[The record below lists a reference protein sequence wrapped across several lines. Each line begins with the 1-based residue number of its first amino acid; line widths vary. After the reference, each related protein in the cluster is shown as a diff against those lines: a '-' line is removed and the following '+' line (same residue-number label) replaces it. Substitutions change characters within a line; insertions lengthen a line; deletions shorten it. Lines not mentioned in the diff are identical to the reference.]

1 MAELE
6 VDKQLEGKL
15 FQLLEDEARVRL
27 GQLVLLRRRSR
38 ATGITL
44 LHAALNAG
52 LVEPQLARELAAAAG
67 LPGPT
72 ASPADATGD
81 ALEVES
87 VDLEPVTA
95 EKLSPAAPGRPLP
108 ILRPPPLPPGARRVE
123 PRTPT
128 PPTPSRPAGPRR
140 TLDILPS
147 HARQT
152 LEEISPEDET
162 GPFDVID
169 DGYDDE
175 ADPPVSVRDA
185 VRRTERDPRA
195 EVVDTSWRDTE
206 PPSMAGNDE
215 SVDIALPPLADASTR
230 YALGA
235 ELGRGGMGQVLEADD
250 LTLERP
256 VALKL
261 LFDQDDPALCA
272 RFVDEARVT
281 GQLQHPSV
289 PPVYE
294 LGRLGD
300 GRLFFAMKRIEGRTL
315 RDIIEDLREGVPE
328 TVKAFGR
335 VRLLTIFARICRT
348 IAYAHSRGVMHRDL
362 KPDNMMLGEFGEV
375 TVMDW
380 GLAKPFEAPE
390 RPSGAV
396 RRVTRG
402 RFSTQAGDVTGT
414 PHYMAPEQATGDV
427 EALGSHTDVYSLGA
441 VLYELLTLEPPFDGP
456 DSRAIRNQVV
466 NEPVIPPAARTPG
479 RPVPPGIEAL
489 CLACLAKDPADR
501 PASAASIADQVEEFL
516 EGEQDRA
523 RKSAERERLAAE
535 GRAAAERY
543 RAAEEEHQ
551 KLRTRAALHRARM
564 APGTPDA
571 QRRKLWE
578 LEDQADA
585 AGLAAARALSE
596 ALAGHHAALG
606 VDGDHAPTRLALAE
620 LYYGAFI
627 TAEHAD
633 DRLGMAHYENLV
645 KAFDTDGRFTALLK
659 GDGQLEIGRL
669 PDGLKATLYTLQEVD
684 RVSRPVRPQ
693 ELRTPVRLDPI
704 PMGSYLIA
712 LSGPGL
718 SPTPVPVYVSRR
730 ERVRL
735 RLRLFPDNVVG
746 AGFVH
751 VAGGPARVGGDAM
764 AQLARPAEVVE
775 VQDFFLAREA
785 VTAGEY
791 LEFLL
796 DVLAASGPAAV
807 LARVPRAGP
816 KGPPLWPTDADGRP
830 TLPAI
835 DVLGHRWHPEWPIVS
850 VSAQDAVA
858 YCAWL
863 SERRSER
870 YRLPTEVEW
879 EKAARGADG
888 RLFPWGNRWDP
899 SFCHMGVSR
908 EGPPDRD
915 PGEGFPLDESPY
927 GLRGMAG
934 GASEWT
940 ASWLDESQERRVVK
954 GGHWAASPVECRAAS
969 RFGHLAWQ
977 VLPTLGF
984 RVARDAPG

>member
-1 MAELE
+1 MGETE

-52 LVEPQLARELAAAAG
+52 LVEAQLARRLAAAAG

-72 ASPADATGD
+72 ASPHDALGD

-95 EKLSPAAPGRPLP
+95 EKLSPAAPVPGRPLP
-108 ILRPPPLPPGARRVE
+108 ILRPPPLPPSAGGRRLE

-128 PPTPSRPAGPRR
+128 PPTPSRPGGGRR
-140 TLDILPS
+140 TLDLLPS
-147 HARQT
+147 QARQT
-152 LEEISPEDET
+152 IEEISPEDET
-162 GPFDVID
+162 GPFDAID
-169 DGYDDE
+169 DGFDE
-175 ADPPVSVRDA
+175 EASPPISVRA
-185 VRRTERDPRA
+185 GVRRTERDPHA
-195 EVVDTSWRDTE
+195 EAVDTSWRDTE
-206 PPSMAGNDE
+206 PPSMAGSPDE
-215 SVDIALPPLADASTR
+215 SVDLSLPTIADAANR

-315 RDIIEDLREGVPE
+315 RDIIEDLRDGVPE

-414 PHYMAPEQATGDV
+414 PHYMAPEQAVGDV

-441 VLYELLTLEPPFDGP
+441 VLYEILTHRPPFRGKNFRQILAQVLTRP
-456 DSRAIRNQVV
+456 PLPPSKRAPEN
-466 NEPVIPPAARTPG
+466 A
-479 RPVPPGIEAL
+479 VPRRLEEI
-489 CLACLAKDPADR
+489 CMRCLAKHPDER
-501 PASAASIADQVEEFL
+501 FQSAADVVEALDQYMASRI
-516 EGEQDRA
+516 GPA
-523 RKSAERERLAAE
+523 RPPSAS
-535 GRAAAERY
+535 GWWPRAAATPSAIAPR
-543 RAAEEEHQ
+543 RRHQ
-551 KLRTRAALHRARM
+551 KLRTRAALHRARTWPP
-564 APGTPDA
+564 APGCPA
-571 QRRKLWE
+571 PQ
-578 LEDQADA
+578 
-585 AGLAAARALSE
+585 
-596 ALAGHHAALG
+596 ALG
-606 VDGDHAPTRLALAE
+606 AGRPGRRRRAGRRPRPLGGPRRPPRRPRRRRRARPDPHGPHRE

-633 DRLGMAHYENLV
+633 DRLGMALYENLV
-645 KAFDTDGRFTALLK
+645 KAFDTDGQFTALLK

-669 PDGLKATLYTLQEVD
+669 PDGLKATLFTLQEVD
-684 RVSRPVRPQ
+684 RIVRPTRPQ
-693 ELRTPVRLDPI
+693 GCARPSASIHPHGQLPHR
-704 PMGSYLIA
+704 

-735 RLRLFPDNVVG
+735 RLRLPRSRG
-746 AGFVH
+746 RRRLRPCGGRARARRRRRH
-751 VAGGPARVGGDAM
+751 GPAR
-764 AQLARPAEVVE
+764 
-775 VQDFFLAREA
+775 
-785 VTAGEY
+785 TAG
-791 LEFLL
+791 
-796 DVLAASGPAAV
+796 
-807 LARVPRAGP
+807 
-816 KGPPLWPTDADGRP
+816 
-830 TLPAI
+830 
-835 DVLGHRWHPEWPIVS
+835 
-850 VSAQDAVA
+850 
-858 YCAWL
+858 
-863 SERRSER
+863 RSR
-870 YRLPTEVEW
+870 
-879 EKAARGADG
+879 
-888 RLFPWGNRWDP
+888 
-899 SFCHMGVSR
+899 
-908 EGPPDRD
+908 
-915 PGEGFPLDESPY
+915 
-927 GLRGMAG
+927 
-934 GASEWT
+934 
-940 ASWLDESQERRVVK
+940 
-954 GGHWAASPVECRAAS
+954 
-969 RFGHLAWQ
+969 
-977 VLPTLGF
+977 
-984 RVARDAPG
+984 